1 MDDLPIG
8 EYIRTYN
15 KGIKRIDHINLN
27 RPINRYACFSY
38 YDDNGD
44 KCYTIVKTTEI
55 KKHSDNIINLL
66 EVDDIIEVKRGL
78 YGSEMIFIK
87 DENTLISLKE
97 TLKYTT
103 ILKVLAHEVFNKEC
117 YKVGD

>member
-8 EYIRTYN
+8 EYIRTWN

-27 RPINRYACFSY
+27 RPINRYACFAF
-38 YDDNGD
+38 YDEDGD

-66 EVDDIIEVKRGL
+66 EVGDIIEVKRGL

-97 TLKYTT
+97 TLKYTA
-103 ILKVLAHEVFNKEC
+103 ILKILTKEQF
-117 YKVGD
+117 YKESYKED

>member
-15 KGIKRIDHINLN
+15 KGIKRIDHININ
-27 RPINRYACFSY
+27 KPVNRYCCFAF
-38 YDDNGD
+38 YDDDGD
-44 KCYTIVKTTEI
+44 KCYTIIKTTEI
-55 KKHSDNIINLL
+55 KKHSNNMLDLL
-66 EVDDIIEVKRGL
+66 EVGDIIEVKRGL
-78 YGSEMIFIK
+78 YGSEVIHIK
-87 DENTLISLKE
+87 DEDTLISLKE

-103 ILKVLAHEVFNKEC
+103 ILKVLAHELFDKEC